1 MKKQFPTVFHRSA
14 LEQETIFV
22 SAGKI
27 GFQVELSPA
36 DLMKL
41 VRGTAADV
49 TAAAE

>member
-41 VRGTAADV
+41 VRAEEADLTV
-49 TAAAE
+49 